1 MKIPQSNPRAGYLA
15 LRREIDAAMARV
27 IDKGIYILGSE
38 VCLFEKEFASYIGVD
53 HGIGTGSG
61 TEALHLALTACGAG
75 SGDEVIT
82 ASHTAVATVAAI
94 GLCGAVPVLVDVNP
108 ETFTIDAKQ
117 AEAAITAKTKAI
129 VPVHLYGQPADTAE
143 ILAAGQKHGIPVIE
157 DCAQS
162 HGASYGNRKTGA
174 WGTCAAFS
182 FYPTKN
188 LGAFGDA
195 GMVVTNDRTCAEKC
209 RSLREYGWRERY
221 ISAEPGWNTRLDELQ
236 AAVLRVKLP
245 HLDKANMKRQKIA
258 RRYDHGLGAA
268 VAAPRTAPNR
278 THVYHQYVVRHAQR
292 DRLREYLATEKSIGT
307 LVHYPIPV
315 HLQPAYAGRV
325 RVPFPLE
332 NTETIA
338 REIVSLPMFPELT
351 AGETDDVI
359 KAVVHFKQ

>member
-1 MKIPQSNPRAGYLA
+1 MKIPQCNPHAGYAA
-15 LRREIDAAMARV
+15 LRKEIDAAVARV
-27 IDKGIYILGSE
+27 FDRGIYILGSE
-38 VCLFEKEFASYIGVD
+38 VCLFEKEFAKYIGVN
-53 HGIGTGSG
+53 HGSGTGSG
-61 TEALHLALTACGAG
+61 TEALHLALAACGVG

-82 ASHTAVATVAAI
+82 VSHTAVATVAAI
-94 GLCGAVPVLVDVNP
+94 ELCGATPVLVDVNP
-108 ETFTIDAKQ
+108 ETFTIDPKQ
-117 AEAAITAKTKAI
+117 AEAAITPKTKAI
-129 VPVHLYGQPADTAE
+129 IPVHLYGHPADIAE

-162 HGASYGNRKTGA
+162 HGASYGDRKTGA

-195 GMVVTNDRTCAEKC
+195 GMVVTNDSTLAGKC

-236 AAVLRVKLP
+236 AAILRVKLP
-245 HLDKANMKRQKIA
+245 HLDKANMRRQEIA
-258 RRYDHGLGAA
+258 RHYDHGLGAA
-268 VAAPRTAPNR
+268 VITPRTAKNR
-278 THVYHQYVVRHAQR
+278 THVYHQYVVRHADR
-292 DRLREYLATEKSIGT
+292 DRLREYMATEKSIGT
-307 LVHYPIPV
+307 LVHYPVPI

-338 REIVSLPMFPELT
+338 REIVSLPMFPELQ
-351 AGETDDVI
+351 AGEIDDVI
-359 KAVVHFKQ
+359 KAVKGFR